1 MQDPT
6 QMFAV
11 GLMLIMDTNQN
22 VDEMMKL
29 QQVVADQVNTMIAL
43 MVLAMG
49 FYVVNL
55 LCMKQQTNIL
65 NLN

>member
-1 MQDPT
+1 
-6 QMFAV
+6 MFAV
-11 GLMLIMDTNQN
+11 GLMLTMDTNQN

-55 LCMKQQTNIL
+55 LCMKEKTNIL

>member
-1 MQDPT
+1 
-6 QMFAV
+6 MFAV
-11 GLMLIMDTNQN
+11 GLMLTMDTNQN

-55 LCMKQQTNIL
+55 LCMK
-65 NLN
+65 

>member
-1 MQDPT
+1 
-6 QMFAV
+6 MFAV
-11 GLMLIMDTNQN
+11 GLMLTMDTNQN

-55 LCMKQQTNIL
+55 LCMKQQTNIS